1 MQQFYLSKYVICVV
15 YQNQDQSTV
24 GF

>member
-1 MQQFYLSKYVICVV
+1 MQQFYLNKYVICVV